1 MIYTLAGIV
10 VICVLL
16 CISELIVQVW
26 EKAEAMRARKE
37 RMN

>member
-26 EKAEAMRARKE
+26 EKAEAMQAKKKG
-37 RMN
+37 